1 MTQHVHRFHVL
12 MSVMR
17 HEAWHAAQDC
27 MGGTID
33 NNIIAL
39 IYPENKVPEIWQ
51 EMVRRTYP
59 KPSWPWEK
67 EATWAGKTEG
77 MTLAALKACN
87 TGAMWEVFEP
97 TPLTREYLIEEGYMN
112 D

>member
-1 MTQHVHRFHVL
+1 
-12 MSVMR
+12 
-17 HEAWHAAQDC
+17 

-33 NNIIAL
+33 NSIIAL
-39 IYPENKVPEIWQ
+39 IYPEDKVPEIWQ

-59 KPSWPWEK
+59 ENTWPWEK

-77 MTLAALKACN
+77 MTLSALKACN
-87 TGAMWEVFEP
+87 TGAMWEVFPP
-97 TPLTREYLIEEGYMN
+97 TPLTRKYLIEEGYMN